1 MHRVTVIRSW
11 TNSPILPGAA
21 LVWSW
26 AVGFQKMPSSDR
38 PQSPEYLLSKYVTLQ
53 SELAKTYLELKEL
66 RTQVDAIGTTGSQT
80 RSGPKHQSTAAETTA
95 SHLACLTGPANPKIE
110 LSG

>member
-66 RTQVDAIGTTGSQT
+66 RKQVD
-80 RSGPKHQSTAAETTA
+80 
-95 SHLACLTGPANPKIE
+95 E
-110 LSG
+110 LERLVRERAQVRNTKARPGKRRPHKRLVLRVRRIRK